1 MENFNIE
8 IAIDLLNF
16 VNKNYSYEYSENVNE
31 YGYKHNKY
39 GWHVFGNI
47 YTEQE
52 VINDFL
58 MNYNKQS

>member
-16 VNKNYSYEYSENVNE
+16 VNKNYSYE